1 MPIVIEEIGTNAIEQ
16 CHPQAEILSLMKT
29 GAALDPGDPVPA
41 GRCGDCKDLVYPII
55 TPEDKLANSRRI
67 AVDNADIAVD
77 ALGKLSVAQ
86 EAIDV
91 LAVAHQA
98 NKKRI
103 ENVEGVCERW
113 FVRMTE
119 LRAEAESYFGDH
131 KRGLANSYM
140 DLRFE
145 IVEALKT

>member
-1 MPIVIEEIGTNAIEQ
+1 MRIVIEEIGTNAIEQ
-16 CHPQAEILSLMKT
+16 CHPGAEILSLMKT

-41 GRCGDCKDLVYPII
+41 GRCGTCALLVYPIVSGD
-55 TPEDKLANSRRI
+55 DKLANSRRI
-67 AVDNADIAVD
+67 AASNADIAVD
-77 ALGKLSVAQ
+77 ALGKLAVAQ
-86 EAIDV
+86 EAIDA

-119 LRAEAESYFGDH
+119 LGTDLTKQSIV
-131 KRGLANSYM
+131 NSYQ
-140 DLRFE
+140 DNRTE
-145 IVEALKT
+145 ILAALGGEQK